1 MTGWLPVWF
10 QKVKKLIYNILQ
22 NIAII
27 LFKGKMMANMLKM
40 NDTGSFDLVKFQS
53 SQKESPQENK
63 ALEEEFFKF
72 MENGIVTM
80 KRDGENQSSQQLS
93 SSISLSTL
101 ISPLSLTLR
110 ERESWYYNHFPQHHT
125 TLNLLS
131 AL

>member
-80 KRDGENQSSQQLS
+80 KRDGENQSSK
-93 SSISLSTL
+93 
-101 ISPLSLTLR
+101 R
-110 ERESWYYNHFPQHHT
+110 DFF
-125 TLNLLS
+125 
-131 AL
+131 

>member
-1 MTGWLPVWF
+1 
-10 QKVKKLIYNILQ
+10 
-22 NIAII
+22 
-27 LFKGKMMANMLKM
+27 MMANMLKM

-110 ERESWYYNHFPQHHT
+110 ERES
-125 TLNLLS
+125 
-131 AL
+131 